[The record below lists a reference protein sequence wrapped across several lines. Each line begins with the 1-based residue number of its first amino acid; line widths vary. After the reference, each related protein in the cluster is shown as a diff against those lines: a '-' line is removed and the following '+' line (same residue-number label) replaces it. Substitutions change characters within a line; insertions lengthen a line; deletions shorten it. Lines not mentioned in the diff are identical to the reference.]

1 MSVLAFEPA
10 LTQALEQL
18 FTAERKVRPFGKGD
32 YLFQE
37 GEPADNIFW
46 LRSGKV
52 QVGKLVSDGRELT
65 IRVSKK
71 QDMLIEMTLFEDH
84 AVYMMNAKAIESG
97 QAWTIP
103 RQKLEQLLSADPKL
117 MVLWLRYTQNEH
129 FRTQSKLRDLVLN
142 GKKGGVYSTL
152 IRMGNTF
159 GKQTKDG
166 LFLDVPLTNQEM
178 ANLCGTSR
186 EVVNRLLAQ
195 LKKEGVIKMNRNQI
209 TLCDIDF
216 LKREINCENCPI
228 HICQID

>member
-1 MSVLAFEPA
+1 MAFEPA
-10 LTQALEQL
+10 LAQALEQL
-18 FTAERKVRPFGKGD
+18 FTEERKVRSFQKGA

-37 GEPADNIFW
+37 GESADNIFW

-52 QVGKLVSDGRELT
+52 QVGKIVPDGRELT

-71 QDMLIEMTLFEDH
+71 QDMLIEMTLFEEE
-84 AVYMMNAKAIESG
+84 AVYMMNAKALEYG
-97 QAWTIP
+97 EAWTVP
-103 RQKLEQLLSADPKL
+103 RRFLEKLLSSKPEL
-117 MVLWLRYTQNEH
+117 MVYWLRYTQTEH
-129 FRTQSKLRDLVLN
+129 LRTQSKLRDLVLN

-159 GKQTKDG
+159 GKQTEDG

-195 LKKEGVIKMNRNQI
+195 LKKEGVIKMKRNQI
-209 TLCDIDF
+209 TLCDLDY

-228 HICQID
+228 DICQID